1 MKCKGMTNNDKKWMN
16 LALREAKSAAECGDV
31 PVGAV
36 VVYDGRVVSRA
47 QNRVER
53 LKDPTAHAEMLA
65 IREASMVLGYERLLG
80 ASLYV
85 TLEPCT
91 MCAGAIILARL
102 KKLVYGAADPKT
114 GACGSLNDF
123 VRDGR
128 LNHRVEVTGGTLG
141 NSCSKLLRDFF
152 REVRELNNNR
162 IKSNLP
168 ERCESG

>member
-1 MKCKGMTNNDKKWMN
+1 MDNIHKKWM
-16 LALREAKSAAECGDV
+16 LEALKEAEKALVRKEV
-31 PVGAV
+31 PIGAIIIKNNQV
-36 VVYDGRVVSRA
+36 IGRGYN
-47 QNRVER
+47 QIEL

-85 TLEPCT
+85 KLEPCT